1 MNMVQ
6 ALPDDKF
13 NQGQTLHKEQKS
25 CAKMKELS
33 PAEKSKLNRYAK
45 ALIMADNR
53 KASAIGDYV
62 KQFSKRIY
70 CLLLVQCLKTTIV
83 FLEHFWHKCQTMITS
98 STQTLEKFTLPMIS
112 GTN

>member
-62 KQFSKRIY
+62 KTI
-70 CLLLVQCLKTTIV
+70 LKKDILPPPSPMPEDTIV